1 MNSGASYST
10 DVTTMTVV
18 RTGRL
23 LATND
28 LWDPFQLIDPE
39 GTPVEAVRVF
49 FADLQ
54 ASGRSPAT
62 LRSYGMDLLR
72 WFRFLWSVEVP
83 WERATRTEARDFSR
97 WMQLAN
103 KPVRPHWRHPGELA
117 DPLASLATNL
127 YAPSVRAHSETV
139 LRTFYDYHREEGTGP
154 ILNPFPL
161 DRSRRDER
169 AHAHHNPMERYR
181 NVRSGLYR
189 PTVAAR
195 IPRAI
200 GDEEFNEIF
209 AQLRSHRDR
218 ALVAF
223 YVSTG
228 ARASEL
234 LSATRGDVDPGR
246 QVISVVRKG
255 SRAVQEL
262 PASSDAF
269 VWLRLYQ
276 AQYEGLIPRGS
287 RQPLFWTLRR
297 PIRPLNYH
305 AAHRMFERVNEGAGT
320 AATLHALRHTAAYR
334 MAEDPTLPL
343 TDVQFV
349 LGHAQLT
356 TTQLYIAPRQEDV
369 IRRVLAHH
377 AEQSRRAKEREPEA
391 LAPGYSS
398 ETLDV
403 LFGRGVR

>member
-139 LRTFYDYHREEGTGP
+139 LRSFYDYHREEGTGP

-398 ETLDV
+398 ETFDV